1 MALTSHPR
9 EIERHVIAHR
19 GKLEEA
25 WHGYFKP

>member
-1 MALTSHPR
+1 MASHLR

-19 GKLEEA
+19 DKLEAA